1 MKRIVILGAGES
13 GAGAAVL
20 AKVKGFE
27 TFVSDMSAIKDK
39 YKELLDSH
47 HIAWEEG
54 HHTEELILNADEV
67 IKSPGIPNDAPLIL
81 KLKAQGTPVIS
92 EIEFAGRYT
101 DAKMICI
108 TGSNG
113 KTTTTSLIYHIF
125 KSADLNVGLAGNIGK
140 SLALQVAEE
149 HHDYYIIEL
158 SSFQLDNMYNFRA
171 NIAVLMNITPDHLDR
186 YDHCM
191 QNYIDAKFRI
201 TQNQTTDDAFIFWN
215 DDPIIKQELAK
226 HGLKAHL
233 YPFAAVKEDGA
244 IAYVEDHE
252 VKITEP
258 IAFNMEQEELALTGQ
273 HNLYNSLAAGIS
285 ANLAGITKE
294 NIRKALSDFKGVEH
308 RLEKVAR
315 VRGIDFINDSK
326 ATNVNS
332 CWYALQSMTTKTV
345 LILGGKDKGNDYT
358 EIEDLVREKCSA
370 LVYLGLHNEKLHDFF
385 DRFGLPVADVQTGM
399 KDAVEAAYKLAKK
412 GETVLLS
419 PCCASF
425 DLFKS
430 YEDRG
435 DQFKKYEMDLLKSI
449 FKGDKVIWII
459 FLCLCLIS
467 IIEVFSAASTLTYKS
482 GDHWG
487 PITQHSIILMVGAV
501 VVVFL
506 HNVPYKWF
514 QVFPVFLYPIS
525 LVLLAFVTLMGI
537 ITGDRV
543 NGAARWMTFM
553 GLQFQPS
560 ELAKMAV
567 IIAVSFI
574 LSKRQDEEGA
584 NPKAFKYIMIL
595 TGLVLLLIAPE
606 NLSTAMLL
614 FGVVFMMMFIGR
626 VAAKKLLLLAGGLV
640 LIVALGVGTVVAIPA
655 KTLHNTPGLHRLET
669 WQNRIKGFFDKDEV
683 PAAKFDIDKDAQIA
697 HARIAI
703 ATSHVVGKGP
713 GNSIQR
719 DFLSQAF
726 SDFIFAIVIEEM
738 GLIGGIF
745 VVFLYLCLLMRAGRI
760 AQKCERTFPAFLV
773 MGIALLLVSQAILNM
788 MVAVGLFP
796 VTGQPLP
803 LVSKGGTSTLINC
816 AYIGMILSVSRYTA
830 HLEEQK
836 AHDAQIQ
843 MQIEAGT
850 ATSEAQA
857 AAEPTAQILN
867 SDAKFEDEH
876 DSSK

>member
-1 MKRIVILGAGES
+1 
-13 GAGAAVL
+13 
-20 AKVKGFE
+20 
-27 TFVSDMSAIKDK
+27 
-39 YKELLDSH
+39 
-47 HIAWEEG
+47 
-54 HHTEELILNADEV
+54 
-67 IKSPGIPNDAPLIL
+67 
-81 KLKAQGTPVIS
+81 
-92 EIEFAGRYT
+92 
-101 DAKMICI
+101 
-108 TGSNG
+108 
-113 KTTTTSLIYHIF
+113 
-125 KSADLNVGLAGNIGK
+125 
-140 SLALQVAEE
+140 
-149 HHDYYIIEL
+149 
-158 SSFQLDNMYNFRA
+158 
-171 NIAVLMNITPDHLDR
+171 
-186 YDHCM
+186 
-191 QNYIDAKFRI
+191 
-201 TQNQTTDDAFIFWN
+201 
-215 DDPIIKQELAK
+215 
-226 HGLKAHL
+226 
-233 YPFAAVKEDGA
+233 
-244 IAYVEDHE
+244 
-252 VKITEP
+252 
-258 IAFNMEQEELALTGQ
+258 
-273 HNLYNSLAAGIS
+273 
-285 ANLAGITKE
+285 
-294 NIRKALSDFKGVEH
+294 
-308 RLEKVAR
+308 
-315 VRGIDFINDSK
+315 
-326 ATNVNS
+326 
-332 CWYALQSMTTKTV
+332 
-345 LILGGKDKGNDYT
+345 
-358 EIEDLVREKCSA
+358 
-370 LVYLGLHNEKLHDFF
+370 
-385 DRFGLPVADVQTGM
+385 
-399 KDAVEAAYKLAKK
+399 
-412 GETVLLS
+412 
-419 PCCASF
+419 
-425 DLFKS
+425 
-430 YEDRG
+430 
-435 DQFKKYEMDLLKSI
+435 MDLLKNI

-595 TGLVLLLIAPE
+595 TGLVLILI
-606 NLSTAMLL
+606 
-614 FGVVFMMMFIGR
+614 G
-626 VAAKKLLLLAGGLV
+626 
-640 LIVALGVGTVVAIPA
+640 ALGVGTVVAIPA
-655 KTLHNTPGLHRLET
+655 KTLHSTPGLHRLET

-745 VVFLYLCLLMRAGRI
+745 VVFLYLWLLMRAGRI

-773 MGIALLLVSQAILNM
+773 MSIALLLVSQAILNM

-876 DSSK
+876 DSNKR